1 VSIDP
6 RTAALPAGIQDPLQS
21 QLAALSG
28 RIDSLQRQ
36 INDQR
41 SAPTVQ
47 IGAGTPAGFSSRDG
61 TPYGQTN
68 ATFWVKFP
76 TGWRGVSL
84 PLT

>member
-1 VSIDP
+1 MPVDP
-6 RTAALPAGIQDPLQS
+6 RLGGNALGITDPLQA
-21 QLAALSG
+21 QLAALAG
-28 RIDSLQRQ
+28 RVADLQRQ
-36 INDQR
+36 INDLR
-41 SAPTVQ
+41 AAPTVQ

-68 ATFWVKFP
+68 ATFWLKFP